1 LNNTDATGNEM
12 KPDRSQAVRADI
24 LTWGRESLPGMMVIV
39 AVMMAR
45 LSGALQFLELVAFDQ
60 FLRLR
65 PPEPM
70 DERIVIVGITEEDIQ
85 RARTYPIPDRE
96 IADLLK
102 RLQTDQPIAI
112 GLDIV
117 RDIPVEPGH
126 AELTSVFRS
135 NKNVIGVEM
144 ALPDRSGFIV
154 APPPALRSEQIGFA
168 DAVLDADGYQRR
180 SLLGAHNPQ
189 QEYRFSFAIRL
200 AERYLAVRGIEFGN
214 GIRDPDAKRFGSIE
228 LTRVQPNSGGYVGA
242 DAGGNQILLNV
253 RSGTMPF
260 RVLSLAQIKSGQ
272 VNPDWIRGKIVLI
285 GMMSFS
291 AKDLAS
297 SGAIAGINPGR
308 IYGVEVQAHAT
319 SQIISAVLDR
329 RSLIQVWGDGWET
342 LWIAA
347 WGLLGM
353 GLGRFLRSPWKIWF
367 GLLIASISPIAICYG
382 LMLLGWW
389 VPIVPVFLILV
400 LNGTSSTASLFYR
413 HQQEL
418 RLRLEE
424 RQFAIEQ
431 TFNAIHSGPLQTL
444 VVILRTAQEQDPP
457 PPFLPDLQRLSQELR
472 AVYGSVQRDAIA
484 DEPHLRMGS
493 AIELALQAPL
503 HELLYKVYSNT
514 LEQEL
519 PYLQTIKFKIVQ
531 FDPLNTSHL
540 RLEHKRGL
548 CRFLEEAL
556 CNVGKHA
563 IATTRLTV
571 ICTQEGDR
579 QVIRVAD
586 NGRGKLSEGK
596 ALNSAETNWDS
607 ETTEDPNPKLQPSG
621 LGTQLAKNLA
631 KQLGGTFRRYPNQP
645 RGTVCELTWSAKRR
659 WFW

>member
-1 LNNTDATGNEM
+1 V
-12 KPDRSQAVRADI
+12 KADI
-24 LTWGRESLPGMMVIV
+24 STWWRGSLPGLMVIV
-39 AVMMAR
+39 GVMMAR
-45 LSGALQFLELVAFDQ
+45 LTGALQFLELVAFDR
-60 FLRLR
+60 FLLLR

-85 RARTYPIPDRE
+85 RAKTYPIPDRE

-102 RLQTDQPIAI
+102 RLQTYRPIAI

-117 RDIPVEPGH
+117 RDMPVEPGH

-135 NKNVIGVEM
+135 SKNAIGVEI
-144 ALPDRSGFIV
+144 ALPDRNGFIV
-154 APPPALRSEQIGFA
+154 APPPALRSEQVGFA

-189 QEYRFSFAIRL
+189 QKYRFSFAIRL
-200 AERYLAVRGIEFGN
+200 AESYLATRKIKLGD
-214 GIRDPDAKRFGSIE
+214 GIRDREAMRFGSIE

-242 DAGGNQILLNV
+242 DANGNQILLNV
-253 RSGTMPF
+253 RSGKMPF
-260 RVLSLAQIKSGQ
+260 RVLSLSQIKSGK
-272 VNPDWIRGKIVLI
+272 VKPEWIRGKIVLI
-285 GMMSFS
+285 GIMSFS

-308 IYGVEVQAHAT
+308 IYGVEMQAHAT
-319 SQIISAVLDR
+319 SQIISAVLDGR
-329 RSLIQVWGDGWET
+329 PLIHVWADGWET
-342 LWIAA
+342 LWIAV

-353 GLGRFLRSPWKIWF
+353 SLGRFMRSPWKILL
-367 GLLIASISPIAICYG
+367 GILIASISPIAICYG
-382 LMLLGWW
+382 LILLGWW
-389 VPIVPVFLILV
+389 VPIVPVLLVLV
-400 LNGTSSTASLFYR
+400 LNGAGLMAALFYR
-413 HQQEL
+413 HEQEL

-444 VVILRTAQEQDPP
+444 VGILRTAQEQDPP

-472 AVYGSVQRDAIA
+472 EVYGSVQRDAIA

-563 IATTRLTV
+563 IEATRLTV

-586 NGRGKLSEGK
+586 NGKGKLSDTEL
-596 ALNSAETNWDS
+596 AIQDLNTNI
-607 ETTEDPNPKLQPSG
+607 QPSG
-621 LGTQLAKNLA
+621 LGTQLANNLA

-645 RGTVCELTWSAKRR
+645 RGMVCELTWLAKQR

>member
-1 LNNTDATGNEM
+1 M
-12 KPDRSQAVRADI
+12 KRDRWQAVKAGVT
-24 LTWGRESLPGMMVIV
+24 TWGRGSLPGLMVIV
-39 AVMMAR
+39 AVTIAR
-45 LSGALQFLELVAFDQ
+45 LTGALQFLELVTFDR

-65 PPEPM
+65 PAEPM
-70 DERIVIVGITEEDIQ
+70 DERIVIVSITEEDIQ

-102 RLQTDQPIAI
+102 RLQASQPTAI

-117 RDIPVEPGH
+117 RDIPVEPGN

-135 NKNVIGVEM
+135 SKNTIGVEI
-144 ALPDRSGFIV
+144 ALPDRSGFTV
-154 APPPALRSEQIGFA
+154 APGPALRSEQVGFA

-180 SLLGAHNPQ
+180 SLLGAHNSK
-189 QEYRFSFAIRL
+189 QEYRFSLAIRL
-200 AERYLAVRGIEFGN
+200 AERYLAARGIELGN
-214 GIRDPDAKRFGSIE
+214 GIRDPDAKRFGSVE
-228 LTRVQPNSGGYVGA
+228 LTRVQSNSGGYVGA

-260 RVLSLAQIKSGQ
+260 RVLSLWQIKSGQ

-291 AKDLAS
+291 AKDQAS

-308 IYGVEVQAHAT
+308 IYGVEMQAHTT
-319 SQIISAVLDR
+319 SQIVSAVLDG
-329 RSLIQVWGDGWET
+329 RSLLRVWADAWEY
-342 LWIAA
+342 LWIVA
-347 WGLLGM
+347 WGLLGIS
-353 GLGRFLRSPWKIWF
+353 LGRFLRSPWKILF
-367 GLLIASISPIAICYG
+367 GILVASVSSIGICYG
-382 LMLLGWW
+382 LILMGWW
-389 VPIVPVFLILV
+389 VPIVPVLLVLV
-400 LNGTSSTASLFYR
+400 LNGAGLMAALFYR
-413 HQQEL
+413 HEQEL

-444 VVILRTAQEQDPP
+444 VGILRTAQEQATP
-457 PPFLPDLQRLSQELR
+457 PPFLAELQRLNQELR
-472 AVYGSVQRDAIA
+472 AVYRSVQREAIA
-484 DEPHLRMGS
+484 DEPHLGMGS

-503 HELLYKVYSNT
+503 HELLYKVYCNT

-519 PYLQTIKFKIVQ
+519 PHLKTLKFKIVQ

-540 RLEHKRGL
+540 RLEHKRAL

-563 IATTRLTV
+563 IEATRLTV

-586 NGRGKLSEGK
+586 NGRGKPSE
-596 ALNSAETNWDS
+596 S
-607 ETTEDPNPKLQPSG
+607 ETLSLAQMDRDREITEDPNPKIQPSG

-645 RGTVCELTWSAKRR
+645 RGMVCELTWSAKRR

>member
-1 LNNTDATGNEM
+1 M
-12 KPDRSQAVRADI
+12 KPDREQAVKADI
-24 LTWGRESLPGMMVIV
+24 STWRRGSLPGLMVIV

-45 LSGALQFLELVAFDQ
+45 LSGALQFWELVAFDR

-85 RARTYPIPDRE
+85 RARTYPIPDRD

-102 RLQTDQPIAI
+102 RLQVYQPIAI

-117 RDIPVEPGH
+117 RDIPVEPGN

-135 NKNVIGVEM
+135 SKNTIGVEI
-144 ALPDRSGFIV
+144 ALPDRSGFTV
-154 APPPALRSEQIGFA
+154 APPPALPPEQVGFA
-168 DAVLDADGYQRR
+168 DFVLDADGYQRR
-180 SLLGAHNPQ
+180 SLLGTGSHQ

-200 AERYLAVRGIEFGN
+200 AELYLATRGIKLGN
-214 GIRDPDAKRFGSIE
+214 GIRDREAKRFGSIE
-228 LTRVQPNSGGYVGA
+228 FTRVQSNSGGYVGA

-260 RVLSLAQIKSGQ
+260 RVLSLEQIKAGQ
-272 VNPDWIRGKIVLI
+272 VEPNWIRGKIVLI

-308 IYGVEVQAHAT
+308 IYGVEMQAHET
-319 SQIISAVLDR
+319 SQMISAVLDR
-329 RSLIQVWGDGWET
+329 RPLLQVWGEGWET
-342 LWIAA
+342 LWIAV

-353 GLGRFLRSPWKIWF
+353 SLGQFLRSPWKIVI
-367 GLLIASISPIAICYG
+367 GLLVASITPIALCYWFI
-382 LMLLGWW
+382 LLGWW
-389 VPIVPVFLILV
+389 VPIVPVLLVLV
-400 LNGTSSTASLFYR
+400 LNGVGLTAALFYR
-413 HQQEL
+413 HEQEL

-444 VVILRTAQEQDPP
+444 VVILRTVGEQDPP
-457 PPFLPDLQRLSQELR
+457 PPFLPELQRLNQELR
-472 AVYGSVQRDAIA
+472 AVYGSVQREAIA

-503 HELLYKVYSNT
+503 HELLYKVYCNT

-519 PYLQTIKFKIVQ
+519 PYLKTLKFKIVQ

-540 RLEHKRGL
+540 RLEHKRAL

-563 IATTRLTV
+563 IEATRLTV

-586 NGRGKLSEGK
+586 NGRGKPSQ
-596 ALNSAETNWDS
+596 S
-607 ETTEDPNPKLQPSG
+607 ETLSLAQMDRDREITEDPNPKLQPSG

-631 KQLGGTFRRYPNQP
+631 KQLGGAFRRYPNQP
-645 RGTVCELTWSAKRR
+645 KGMVCELTWPAKRR

>member
-1 LNNTDATGNEM
+1 M
-12 KPDRSQAVRADI
+12 KPDRWQAAKTEVTSWRR
-24 LTWGRESLPGMMVIV
+24 GSLPGLMVIV

-45 LSGALQFLELVAFDQ
+45 LSGALQFWELVTFDR
-60 FLRLR
+60 FLLLR

-85 RARTYPIPDRE
+85 RAKTYPIPDRD

-102 RLQTDQPIAI
+102 RLQTYQPIAI

-135 NKNVIGVEM
+135 SKNAIGVEV
-144 ALPDRSGFIV
+144 ALPDRNGFIV
-154 APPPALRSEQIGFA
+154 KPPPMLPPEQVGFA
-168 DAVLDADGYQRR
+168 DVVLDADGYQRR

-189 QEYRFSFAIRL
+189 QDYRYSFTIRL
-200 AERYLAVRGIEFGN
+200 AERYLAARKIKLGT
-214 GIRDPDAKRFGSIE
+214 GIRDREAMRFGSIE
-228 LTRVQPNSGGYVGA
+228 LTRVQSNYGGYVGA
-242 DAGGNQILLNV
+242 DADGNQILLNV
-253 RSGTMPF
+253 RSGKQPF
-260 RVLSLAQIKSGQ
+260 RVLSVSQIKSGK

-308 IYGVEVQAHAT
+308 IYGVEMQAHAT

-329 RSLIQVWGDGWET
+329 RPLIRVWTDGGET
-342 LWIAA
+342 LWIVV

-353 GLGRFLRSPWKIWF
+353 SLGRFLHLRWKILL
-367 GLLIASISPIAICYG
+367 GLLVASISPIAICYG
-382 LMLLGWW
+382 LILLGWW
-389 VPIVPVFLILV
+389 VPIVPVLLVLV
-400 LNGTSSTASLFYR
+400 LNGAGLTAALFYR
-413 HQQEL
+413 HEQEL

-444 VVILRTAQEQDPP
+444 VGILRTAQGEATPS
-457 PPFLPDLQRLSQELR
+457 PFLPELQRLSQELR

-519 PYLQTIKFKIVQ
+519 PYLKTIKFKIVQ

-563 IATTRLTV
+563 IEATRLTV

-579 QVIRVAD
+579 QMIRVVD
-586 NGRGKLSEGK
+586 NGKSKLSDAE
-596 ALNSAETNWDS
+596 AINSAETNCDK
-607 ETTEDPNPKLQPSG
+607 ETIEDINPQLQPSG
-621 LGTQLAKNLA
+621 LGTELANNLA
-631 KQLGGTFRRYPNQP
+631 KQLGGTFQRYPNKP
-645 RGTVCELTWSAKRR
+645 RGIVCELTWSAKRR

>member
-1 LNNTDATGNEM
+1 M
-12 KPDRSQAVRADI
+12 KRDLWQAVKAGVT
-24 LTWGRESLPGMMVIV
+24 TWGRGGLPGVMVIV
-39 AVMMAR
+39 AVTIAR
-45 LSGALQFLELVAFDQ
+45 LTGALQFLELVTLDR

-85 RARTYPIPDRE
+85 RARTYPISDRE

-102 RLQTDQPIAI
+102 RLQTYRPIAI
-112 GLDIV
+112 WLDIV
-117 RDIPVEPGH
+117 RNLAVKPGD

-135 NKNVIGVEM
+135 SKNAIGVEI

-154 APPPALRSEQIGFA
+154 EPPPALPPEQVGFA
-168 DAVLDADGYQRR
+168 DTILDDDGYQRR

-189 QEYRFSFAIRL
+189 QEYRFSFPLRL
-200 AERYLAVRGIEFGN
+200 AESYLATKGIELEN
-214 GIRDPDAKRFGSIE
+214 GIRDSDAKRFGSIE
-228 LTRVQPNSGGYVGA
+228 LTRVQSNSGGYVGA

-260 RVLSLAQIKSGQ
+260 RVLSLAQIKAEP

-308 IYGVEVQAHAT
+308 IYGVEMQAHAT
-319 SQIISAVLDR
+319 SQIVSAVLDR
-329 RSLIQVWGDGWET
+329 RPLLQVWGDGWET
-342 LWIAA
+342 LWIAV

-353 GLGRFLRSPWKIWF
+353 SLGRFLRSPWKILI
-367 GLLIASISPIAICYG
+367 GLLVASISPIALCYW
-382 LMLLGWW
+382 LILLGWW
-389 VPIVPVFLILV
+389 VPIVPVLLVLV
-400 LNGTSSTASLFYR
+400 LNGAGLTAALFYR
-413 HQQEL
+413 HEQEL

-444 VVILRTAQEQDPP
+444 VGILRTAQEQATPP
-457 PPFLPDLQRLSQELR
+457 LFLPELQRLNQELR

-519 PYLQTIKFKIVQ
+519 PYLKTIKFKIVQ

-540 RLEHKRGL
+540 RLEHKRAL

-563 IATTRLTV
+563 IEATRLTV

-586 NGRGKLSEGK
+586 NGRGKPSP
-596 ALNSAETNWDS
+596 S
-607 ETTEDPNPKLQPSG
+607 ETLSLAEKDRDKEITEDPNPKLQPSG

-631 KQLGGTFRRYPNQP
+631 KQLGGAFRRYPNQP
-645 RGTVCELTWSAKRR
+645 KGTVCELTWPAKRQ

>member
-1 LNNTDATGNEM
+1 M
-12 KPDRSQAVRADI
+12 KPDREQAVKADI
-24 LTWGRESLPGMMVIV
+24 STWRRGSLPGLMVIV

-45 LSGALQFLELVAFDQ
+45 LSGALQFWELVAFDR

-85 RARTYPIPDRE
+85 RARTYPIPDRD

-102 RLQTDQPIAI
+102 RLQAYQPIAI

-117 RDIPVEPGH
+117 RDIPVEPGN

-135 NKNVIGVEM
+135 SKNTIGVEI
-144 ALPDRSGFIV
+144 ALPDRSGFTV
-154 APPPALRSEQIGFA
+154 APPPALPPEQVGFA
-168 DAVLDADGYQRR
+168 DFVLDADGYQRR
-180 SLLGAHNPQ
+180 SLLGTGSHQ

-200 AERYLAVRGIEFGN
+200 AELYLATRGIKLGN
-214 GIRDPDAKRFGSIE
+214 GIRDREAKRFGNIE
-228 LTRVQPNSGGYVGA
+228 LTRVQSNSGGYVGA

-260 RVLSLAQIKSGQ
+260 RVLSLSQIKSGQ

-308 IYGVEVQAHAT
+308 IYGVEMQAHET
-319 SQIISAVLDR
+319 SQMISAVLDR
-329 RSLIQVWGDGWET
+329 RPLLQVWGEGWET
-342 LWIAA
+342 LWIAV

-353 GLGRFLRSPWKIWF
+353 SLGQFLRSPWKIVI
-367 GLLIASISPIAICYG
+367 GILIASITPIALCYWFI
-382 LMLLGWW
+382 LLGWW
-389 VPIVPVFLILV
+389 VPIVPVLLVLV
-400 LNGTSSTASLFYR
+400 LNGVGLTAALFYR
-413 HQQEL
+413 HEQEL

-444 VVILRTAQEQDPP
+444 VVILRTVGEQDPP
-457 PPFLPDLQRLSQELR
+457 PPFLSDLQRLNEELR

-519 PYLQTIKFKIVQ
+519 PYLKTIKFKIVQ

-540 RLEHKRGL
+540 RLEHKRAL

-563 IATTRLTV
+563 IEATRLTV

-586 NGRGKLSEGK
+586 NGRGKPSQ
-596 ALNSAETNWDS
+596 S
-607 ETTEDPNPKLQPSG
+607 ETLSLAQIDRDREITEDPNPKLQPSG

-631 KQLGGTFRRYPNQP
+631 KQLGGAFRRYPNVP
-645 RGTVCELTWSAKRR
+645 KGTVCELTWPAKRR
-659 WFW
+659 WFC

>member
-1 LNNTDATGNEM
+1 M
-12 KPDRSQAVRADI
+12 KRDRSQTVKADI
-24 LTWGRESLPGMMVIV
+24 STWWRGSLPGLMVIV
-39 AVMMAR
+39 AVIVAR
-45 LSGALQFLELVAFDQ
+45 LSGALQFLELVAFDR
-60 FLRLR
+60 FLLLR

-102 RLQTDQPIAI
+102 QLQAYQPIAI

-135 NKNVIGVEM
+135 SKNTIGVEI
-144 ALPDRSGFIV
+144 ALPDRSGFTV

-168 DAVLDADGYQRR
+168 DFVLDADGYQRR
-180 SLLGAHNPQ
+180 SLLGTGAHKSEQ
-189 QEYRFSFAIRL
+189 GYRFSLAIRL
-200 AERYLAVRGIEFGN
+200 AEGYLAAQGIEVGN
-214 GIRDPDAKRFGSIE
+214 GIRDSEAKRFGSIE
-228 LTRVQPNSGGYVGA
+228 FTRVQPNSGGYVGA
-242 DAGGNQILLNV
+242 DTGGNQILLNV
-253 RSGTMPF
+253 RSGPKPF
-260 RVLSLAQIKSGQ
+260 RVLSLEQIKSGQ
-272 VNPDWIRGKIVLI
+272 VKPDWIRGKIVLI

-308 IYGVEVQAHAT
+308 IYGVEMQAHET

-329 RSLIQVWGDGWET
+329 RPLLRVWGDGWET

-353 GLGRFLRSPWKIWF
+353 SLGRFLRSPWKILL
-367 GLLIASISPIAICYG
+367 GLLIANITSIAICYWLI
-382 LMLLGWW
+382 LMGWW
-389 VPIVPVFLILV
+389 VPIVPVILILV
-400 LNGTSSTASLFYR
+400 LNGTGSTAALFYR

-444 VVILRTAQEQDPP
+444 VGILRTAQEQDPP

-472 AVYGSVQRDAIA
+472 EVYGSVQRDAIA

-556 CNVGKHA
+556 CNVGRHA

-579 QVIRVAD
+579 QVIRVVD
-586 NGRGKLSEGK
+586 NGRGQLSET
-596 ALNSAETNWDS
+596 APAIQDLNANI
-607 ETTEDPNPKLQPSG
+607 QGSG
-621 LGTQLAKNLA
+621 LGTQLANNLA
-631 KQLGGTFRRYPNQP
+631 KQLGGTFRRYQNQP
-645 RGTVCELTWSAKRR
+645 RGTVCELSWSAKRR

>member
-1 LNNTDATGNEM
+1 M
-12 KPDRSQAVRADI
+12 KHDRGQAVKADI
-24 LTWGRESLPGMMVIV
+24 STWWRGSLPGLMVIV
-39 AVMMAR
+39 GVMMAR
-45 LSGALQFLELVAFDQ
+45 LTGALQFLELVAFDR
-60 FLRLR
+60 FLLLR

-85 RARTYPIPDRE
+85 RAKTYPIPDRE

-102 RLQTDQPIAI
+102 RLQAYKPIAI

-117 RDIPVEPGH
+117 RDMPVEPGH

-135 NKNVIGVEM
+135 SKNAIGVEI
-144 ALPDRSGFIV
+144 ALPDRNGFIV
-154 APPPALRSEQIGFA
+154 APPPALRSEQVGFA

-189 QEYRFSFAIRL
+189 QKYRFSFAIRL
-200 AERYLAVRGIEFGN
+200 AESYLATRKIKLGD
-214 GIRDPDAKRFGSIE
+214 GIRDREAMRFGSIE

-242 DAGGNQILLNV
+242 DANGNQILLNV
-253 RSGTMPF
+253 RSGKMPF
-260 RVLSLAQIKSGQ
+260 RVLSLSQIKSGK
-272 VNPDWIRGKIVLI
+272 VKPEWIRGKIVLI
-285 GMMSFS
+285 GIMSFS

-308 IYGVEVQAHAT
+308 IYGVEMQAHAT
-319 SQIISAVLDR
+319 SQIISAVLDGR
-329 RSLIQVWGDGWET
+329 PLIQVWGDGWET
-342 LWIAA
+342 LWIAV

-353 GLGRFLRSPWKIWF
+353 SLGRFLRSPWKILL

-382 LMLLGWW
+382 LILLGWW
-389 VPIVPVFLILV
+389 VPIVPVLLVLV
-400 LNGTSSTASLFYR
+400 LNGAGLTAALFYR
-413 HQQEL
+413 HEQEL

-444 VVILRTAQEQDPP
+444 VGILRTAQEQDPP

-472 AVYGSVQRDAIA
+472 EVYGSVQRDAIA

-540 RLEHKRGL
+540 RLEHKGGL

-563 IATTRLTV
+563 IAATRLTV
-571 ICTQEGDR
+571 ICAQEGDR
-579 QVIRVAD
+579 QVIRVVD
-586 NGRGKLSEGK
+586 NGKGKLSDAES
-596 ALNSAETNWDS
+596 AIQDLNTNI
-607 ETTEDPNPKLQPSG
+607 QPSG
-621 LGTQLAKNLA
+621 LGTQLANNLA
-631 KQLGGTFRRYPNQP
+631 KQLGGTFRRYQNEP
-645 RGTVCELTWSAKRR
+645 RGTVCELTWSAKQR

>member
-1 LNNTDATGNEM
+1 
-12 KPDRSQAVRADI
+12 
-24 LTWGRESLPGMMVIV
+24 MVIV

-45 LSGALQFLELVAFDQ
+45 LTGALQFLELVAFDR
-60 FLRLR
+60 FLLLR

-70 DERIVIVGITEEDIQ
+70 DERIAIVGITEEDIK
-85 RARTYPIPDRE
+85 RAKTYPIPDRE

-102 RLQTDQPIAI
+102 RLQAYQPIAI

-117 RDIPVEPGH
+117 RDIPVEPGN

-135 NKNVIGVEM
+135 SKNAIGVEI
-144 ALPDRSGFIV
+144 ALPDRSGFTV

-168 DAVLDADGYQRR
+168 DFVLDADGYQRR
-180 SLLGAHNPQ
+180 SLLGTYNDR

-200 AERYLAVRGIEFGN
+200 AESYLAAQGIEVGN
-214 GIRDPDAKRFGSIE
+214 GIRDSEAKRFGSIE

-253 RSGTMPF
+253 RSGKKPF
-260 RVLSLAQIKSGQ
+260 RVLSLEQIKSGQ
-272 VNPDWIRGKIVLI
+272 LKPEWIRGKIVLI

-308 IYGVEVQAHAT
+308 IYGVEMQAHET

-329 RSLIQVWGDGWET
+329 RPLIQVWGDGWET
-342 LWIAA
+342 LWIAV

-353 GLGRFLRSPWKIWF
+353 SLGRFLRSPWKILL
-367 GLLIASISPIAICYG
+367 GLLVASISSIAICYWLI
-382 LMLLGWW
+382 LMGWW

-400 LNGTSSTASLFYR
+400 LNGAGSTAALFYR

-444 VVILRTAQEQDPP
+444 VGILRTAQEQDPP

-472 AVYGSVQRDAIA
+472 EVYGSVQRDAIA

-514 LEQEL
+514 IEQEL

-586 NGRGKLSEGK
+586 NGKGKLSETES
-596 ALNSAETNWDS
+596 AIQDLNANIHA
-607 ETTEDPNPKLQPSG
+607 SG
-621 LGTQLAKNLA
+621 LGTQLANNLA
-631 KQLGGTFRRYPNQP
+631 KQLGGTFRRYQNVP

>member
-1 LNNTDATGNEM
+1 M
-12 KPDRSQAVRADI
+12 KPDRSQAVKADI
-24 LTWGRESLPGMMVIV
+24 STWWRGSLPGLMVIV

-45 LSGALQFLELVAFDQ
+45 LTGALQFVELVAFDR
-60 FLRLR
+60 FLLLR

-70 DERIVIVGITEEDIQ
+70 DERIIIVGITEEDIK
-85 RARTYPIPDRE
+85 RAKTYPIPDRE

-102 RLQTDQPIAI
+102 RLQTYEPIAI

-126 AELTSVFRS
+126 AELASVFRNS
-135 NKNVIGVEM
+135 KNAIGVEI
-144 ALPDRSGFIV
+144 ALPDRNGFIV

-168 DAVLDADGYQRR
+168 DFVLDGDGYQRR
-180 SLLGAHNPQ
+180 SLLGTYNDR

-200 AERYLAVRGIEFGN
+200 AERYLANRGIKAGN
-214 GIRDPDAKRFGSIE
+214 GIRDREAMRFGNIE
-228 LTRVQPNSGGYVGA
+228 LTRMRPNSGGYVGA

-253 RSGTMPF
+253 RSGLAPF
-260 RVLSLAQIKSGQ
+260 RVISLAQIKAGK
-272 VNPDWIRGKIVLI
+272 VDPNWIRGKIVLI

-308 IYGVEVQAHAT
+308 IYGVEMQAHET

-329 RSLIQVWGDGWET
+329 RPLIQVWGDDWET
-342 LWIAA
+342 LWIGV

-353 GLGRFLRSPWKIWF
+353 SLGRFLRSPWKILL
-367 GLLIASISPIAICYG
+367 GLLIASISSIAICYG
-382 LMLLGWW
+382 LILMGWW
-389 VPIVPVFLILV
+389 MPIVPVFLILV
-400 LNGTSSTASLFYR
+400 LNGAGRAAALFYR

-457 PPFLPDLQRLSQELR
+457 PSFLTDLQRLNQELR
-472 AVYGSVQRDAIA
+472 EVYGSVQRDAIA

-531 FDPLNTSHL
+531 FDPLNTEHL

-563 IATTRLTV
+563 IAATRLTV

-579 QVIRVAD
+579 QVIRVVD
-586 NGRGKLSEGK
+586 NGNGKLSEIE
-596 ALNSAETNWDS
+596 ATIQDSNTNIQS
-607 ETTEDPNPKLQPSG
+607 SG
-621 LGTQLAKNLA
+621 LGTQLANNLA
-631 KQLGGTFRRYPNQP
+631 KQLGGTFRRYQNVPK
-645 RGTVCELTWSAKRR
+645 GTVCELSWSAKRR

>member
-1 LNNTDATGNEM
+1 M
-12 KPDRSQAVRADI
+12 KPDQWQAVKAGVT
-24 LTWGRESLPGMMVIV
+24 TWGRGALPGVMVIV

-45 LSGALQFLELVAFDQ
+45 LSGALQFWELVAFDQ

-85 RARTYPIPDRE
+85 RARTYPIPDRD

-102 RLQTDQPIAI
+102 RLQAYQPIAI

-135 NKNVIGVEM
+135 SKNAIGVEI

-154 APPPALRSEQIGFA
+154 KPPPALPPEQVGFA

-180 SLLGAHNPQ
+180 SLLGAGSHQ

-200 AERYLAVRGIEFGN
+200 AERYLATRGIKLGN
-214 GIRDPDAKRFGSIE
+214 GIRDREAMRFGSIE
-228 LTRVQPNSGGYVGA
+228 FTRVQSNSGGYVGA
-242 DAGGNQILLNV
+242 DAGGNQILVNV

-260 RVLSLAQIKSGQ
+260 PVLSLQQIKAGQ
-272 VNPDWIRGKIVLI
+272 VDPNWIRGKIVLI

-308 IYGVEVQAHAT
+308 IYGVEMQAHET
-319 SQIISAVLDR
+319 SQMISAVLDR
-329 RSLIQVWGDGWET
+329 RPLLQVWGEGWET
-342 LWIAA
+342 LWIAV

-353 GLGRFLRSPWKIWF
+353 SLGQFLRSPWKILI
-367 GLLIASISPIAICYG
+367 GLLVASTSPIALCYW
-382 LMLLGWW
+382 LILLGWW
-389 VPIVPVFLILV
+389 VPIVPVLLVLV
-400 LNGTSSTASLFYR
+400 LNGAGLTAALFYR
-413 HQQEL
+413 HEQEL

-444 VVILRTAQEQDPP
+444 VGILRSAQEQATP
-457 PPFLPDLQRLSQELR
+457 PPFLPELQRLNQELR
-472 AVYGSVQRDAIA
+472 AVYGSVQREAIA

-519 PYLQTIKFKIVQ
+519 PYLKTIKFKIVQ

-540 RLEHKRGL
+540 RLEQKRAL

-563 IATTRLTV
+563 IEATRLTV

-586 NGRGKLSEGK
+586 NGRGKQSP
-596 ALNSAETNWDS
+596 S
-607 ETTEDPNPKLQPSG
+607 ETLSLAAMDRDREITEDPNPKLQPSG

-631 KQLGGTFRRYPNQP
+631 KQLGGAFRRYPNQP
-645 RGTVCELTWSAKRR
+645 KGTVCELTWAAKRR

>member
-1 LNNTDATGNEM
+1 M
-12 KPDRSQAVRADI
+12 KPDRWQSVKSDVT
-24 LTWGRESLPGMMVIV
+24 TWRRGALPGVMVIV

-45 LSGALQFLELVAFDQ
+45 LSGALQFWELVAFDR

-85 RARTYPIPDRE
+85 RARTYPIPDRD
-96 IADLLK
+96 IAELVK
-102 RLQTDQPIAI
+102 SLQAYQPTAI

-135 NKNVIGVEM
+135 SKNVIGVEI
-144 ALPDRSGFIV
+144 ALPDRSGFTV
-154 APPPALRSEQIGFA
+154 APPPALPSEQVGFA

-180 SLLGAHNPQ
+180 SLLGTGSHQ

-200 AERYLAVRGIEFGN
+200 AERYLAARGINIGN
-214 GIRDPDAKRFGSIE
+214 GIRDPEAKRFGSIE
-228 LTRVQPNSGGYVGA
+228 FTRVQPNSGGYMGA

-253 RSGTMPF
+253 RSGKMPF

-297 SGAIAGINPGR
+297 SGAIVGINPGR
-308 IYGVEVQAHAT
+308 IYGVEMQAHET
-319 SQIISAVLDR
+319 SQMISAVIDR
-329 RSLIQVWGDGWET
+329 RPLLQVWGEGWET
-342 LWIAA
+342 LWIAV

-353 GLGRFLRSPWKIWF
+353 SLGRFLRSPWKILI
-367 GLLIASISPIAICYG
+367 GLLIASISPIALCYW
-382 LMLLGWW
+382 LILLGWW
-389 VPIVPVFLILV
+389 VPIVPVLLVLV
-400 LNGTSSTASLFYR
+400 LNGAGLTAALFYR
-413 HQQEL
+413 HEQEL

-444 VVILRTAQEQDPP
+444 VVILRTVGEQDPP
-457 PPFLPDLQRLSQELR
+457 PPFLSDLQRLNEELR

-519 PYLQTIKFKIVQ
+519 PYLKTLKFKIVQ

-540 RLEHKRGL
+540 RLEHKRAL

-563 IATTRLTV
+563 IEATRLTV

-586 NGRGKLSEGK
+586 NGKGKP
-596 ALNSAETNWDS
+596 S
-607 ETTEDPNPKLQPSG
+607 ETESTIQDLNTNIQPSG
-621 LGTQLAKNLA
+621 LGTQLANNLA
-631 KQLGGTFRRYPNQP
+631 KQLGGTFRRYPNVP
-645 RGTVCELTWSAKRR
+645 RGTLCELTWSAKRR

>member
-1 LNNTDATGNEM
+1 M
-12 KPDRSQAVRADI
+12 Q
-24 LTWGRESLPGMMVIV
+24 
-39 AVMMAR
+39 
-45 LSGALQFLELVAFDQ
+45 
-60 FLRLR
+60 
-65 PPEPM
+65 
-70 DERIVIVGITEEDIQ
+70 
-85 RARTYPIPDRE
+85 TYQ
-96 IADLLK
+96 L
-102 RLQTDQPIAI
+102 IAI

-117 RDIPVEPGH
+117 RDIPVEPGN

-135 NKNVIGVEM
+135 NKNAIGVEV
-144 ALPDRSGFIV
+144 ALPDRNGFTV
-154 APPPALRSEQIGFA
+154 PPPPALPPEQIGFA
-168 DAVLDADGYQRR
+168 DTVLDDDGYQRR
-180 SLLGAHNPQ
+180 SLLGAHKSPQ
-189 QEYRFSFAIRL
+189 DYRFSFPLRL
-200 AERYLAVRGIEFGN
+200 AESYLATKGIELKD
-214 GIRDPDAKRFGSIE
+214 GIRDRYAMRFGSIE
-228 LTRVQPNSGGYVGA
+228 LTRVQSNSGGYVRA
-242 DAGGNQILLNV
+242 DAEGNQILLNV
-253 RSGTMPF
+253 RSGKMPF
-260 RVLSLAQIKSGQ
+260 RVFSLAQIKSGK

-285 GMMSFS
+285 GIMSFS

-308 IYGVEVQAHAT
+308 IYGVEMQAHAT
-319 SQIISAVLDR
+319 SQILSAVLDR
-329 RSLIQVWGDGWET
+329 RPLLRVWADGWET
-342 LWIAA
+342 LWIVA

-353 GLGRFLRSPWKIWF
+353 SLGRFLHLPWKILL

-382 LMLLGWW
+382 LILLGWW
-389 VPIVPVFLILV
+389 VPIVPVLLVLV
-400 LNGTSSTASLFYR
+400 LNGTGLMAALFYR
-413 HQQEL
+413 HEQEL

-444 VVILRTAQEQDPP
+444 VGILRTAQGEATPS
-457 PPFLPDLQRLSQELR
+457 PFLPELQRLSHELR

-519 PYLQTIKFKIVQ
+519 PYLKTIKFKIVQ
-531 FDPLNTSHL
+531 FDLLNTSHL

-563 IATTRLTV
+563 IEATRLTV

-586 NGRGKLSEGK
+586 NGRGKPSDTE
-596 ALNSAETNWDS
+596 AINSAETNCDK
-607 ETTEDPNPKLQPSG
+607 EIIEDINSKLQPSG
-621 LGTQLAKNLA
+621 LGTELANNLA

-645 RGTVCELTWSAKRR
+645 RGIVSELTWSAKRR

>member
-1 LNNTDATGNEM
+1 MITIQPDIIM
-12 KPDRSQAVRADI
+12 KPDRWQAVKAGVT
-24 LTWGRESLPGMMVIV
+24 TWGRGALPGVMVIV
-39 AVMMAR
+39 AVTMAR
-45 LSGALQFLELVAFDQ
+45 LSGALQFWELVAFDH

-65 PPEPM
+65 PPEPL

-85 RARTYPIPDRE
+85 RARTYPIPDRD

-102 RLQTDQPIAI
+102 RLQAYQPIAI

-117 RDIPVEPGH
+117 RDIPVEPGN

-135 NKNVIGVEM
+135 SKNAIGVEI
-144 ALPDRSGFIV
+144 ALPDRSGFTV
-154 APPPALRSEQIGFA
+154 APPPALPPEQVGFA
-168 DAVLDADGYQRR
+168 DFVLDADGYQRR
-180 SLLGAHNPQ
+180 SLLGTNNDR

-200 AERYLAVRGIEFGN
+200 AELYLATRGIKLGN
-214 GIRDPDAKRFGSIE
+214 GIRDQEAMRFGSIE
-228 LTRVQPNSGGYVGA
+228 FTRVQSNSGGYVGA

-260 RVLSLAQIKSGQ
+260 RVLSLEQIKAGQ
-272 VNPDWIRGKIVLI
+272 VDPNWIRGKIVLI

-308 IYGVEVQAHAT
+308 IYGVEMQAHET
-319 SQIISAVLDR
+319 SQMISAVIDR
-329 RSLIQVWGDGWET
+329 RPLLQVWGEGWET
-342 LWIAA
+342 LWIAV

-353 GLGRFLRSPWKIWF
+353 SLGQFLRSPWKILL
-367 GLLIASISPIAICYG
+367 GLLVASISPIALCYWFI
-382 LMLLGWW
+382 LLGWW
-389 VPIVPVFLILV
+389 VPIVPVLLVLV
-400 LNGTSSTASLFYR
+400 LNGAGLTAALFYR
-413 HQQEL
+413 HEQEL

-444 VVILRTAQEQDPP
+444 VGILRTAQEQATPP
-457 PPFLPDLQRLSQELR
+457 LFLPELQRLNQELR

-540 RLEHKRGL
+540 RLEHKRAL

-563 IATTRLTV
+563 IEATRLTV

-586 NGRGKLSEGK
+586 NGRGKPSQ
-596 ALNSAETNWDS
+596 S
-607 ETTEDPNPKLQPSG
+607 ETLSLAEMDRDREITEEPNPKLQPSG

-631 KQLGGTFRRYPNQP
+631 KQLGGAFRRYPNQP
-645 RGTVCELTWSAKRR
+645 KGTVCELTWSAKRR

>member
-1 LNNTDATGNEM
+1 M
-12 KPDRSQAVRADI
+12 KRDRWQAVKADVT
-24 LTWGRESLPGMMVIV
+24 TWGRGALPGVMVIV
-39 AVMMAR
+39 AVTIAR
-45 LSGALQFLELVAFDQ
+45 FTGALQFLELVTFDR

-65 PPEPM
+65 PPEPI
-70 DERIVIVGITEEDIQ
+70 DERIVIVSITEEDIQ

-102 RLQTDQPIAI
+102 RLQAYEPIAI

-117 RDIPVEPGH
+117 RDIPVEPGN

-135 NKNVIGVEM
+135 SKNTIGVEI

-154 APPPALRSEQIGFA
+154 APPPALPPEQIGFA
-168 DAVLDADGYQRR
+168 DTVLDADGYQRR

-189 QEYRFSFAIRL
+189 QQYRFSFSLRL
-200 AERYLAVRGIEFGN
+200 AERYLATKGIALENGIHDRNALRFGN
-214 GIRDPDAKRFGSIE
+214 TE
-228 LTRVQPNSGGYVGA
+228 LTRLQPNSGGYVGA
-242 DAGGNQILLNV
+242 DSGGNQILLNV
-253 RSGTMPF
+253 RSGIPF
-260 RVLSLAQIKSGQ
+260 RVLSLSQIKSGQ

-308 IYGVEVQAHAT
+308 IYGVEMQAHAT
-319 SQIISAVLDR
+319 SQILSAVLDR
-329 RSLIQVWGDGWET
+329 RSLIQVWTDGWEM
-342 LWIAA
+342 LWIGV

-353 GLGRFLRSPWKIWF
+353 SLGRFLRSPWKILL
-367 GLLIASISPIAICYG
+367 GLLIASISPIALCYW
-382 LMLLGWW
+382 LILLGWW
-389 VPIVPVFLILV
+389 VPIVPVLLVLV
-400 LNGTSSTASLFYR
+400 LNGAGLMAAFFYR
-413 HQQEL
+413 HEQEL

-444 VVILRTAQEQDPP
+444 VGILRTAQGEATPS
-457 PPFLPDLQRLSQELR
+457 PFLPELQRLNEELR

-503 HELLYKVYSNT
+503 HELLYKIYCNT

-519 PYLQTIKFKIVQ
+519 PYLTTIKFKIVQ

-540 RLEHKRGL
+540 RLEHKRAL

-563 IATTRLTV
+563 IEATRLTV

-586 NGRGKLSEGK
+586 NGRGNPSDAEALSSG
-596 ALNSAETNWDS
+596 ETNWDR
-607 ETTEDPNPKLQPSG
+607 ETTQYLNSQLQPSG
-621 LGTQLAKNLA
+621 LGTQLANNLA
-631 KQLGGTFRRYPNQP
+631 KQLGGTFRRCPNVP

>member
-1 LNNTDATGNEM
+1 M
-12 KPDRSQAVRADI
+12 KPDRWQAVKAGVT
-24 LTWGRESLPGMMVIV
+24 TWGRGALPGVMVIV

-45 LSGALQFLELVAFDQ
+45 LSGALQFWELVAFDR

-85 RARTYPIPDRE
+85 RARTYPIPDRD
-96 IADLLK
+96 IAHLLK
-102 RLQTDQPIAI
+102 RLQTYQPIAI

-117 RDIPVEPGH
+117 RDIPVEPGN

-135 NKNVIGVEM
+135 SKNVIGVEI
-144 ALPDRSGFIV
+144 ALPDRSGFTV
-154 APPPALRSEQIGFA
+154 APPPALPPEQVGFA
-168 DAVLDADGYQRR
+168 DFVLDADGYQRR
-180 SLLGAHNPQ
+180 SLLGTNNDR
-189 QEYRFSFAIRL
+189 QEYRFSFALRL
-200 AERYLAVRGIEFGN
+200 AELYLATRGIKLGN
-214 GIRDPDAKRFGSIE
+214 GIRDREAMRFGSIE
-228 LTRVQPNSGGYVGA
+228 FTRVQSNSGGYVGA

-260 RVLSLAQIKSGQ
+260 RVLSLEQIKAGQ
-272 VNPDWIRGKIVLI
+272 VDANWIRGKIVLI

-308 IYGVEVQAHAT
+308 IYGVEMQAHET
-319 SQIISAVLDR
+319 SQMISAVLDR
-329 RSLIQVWGDGWET
+329 RALLQVWGEGWET
-342 LWIAA
+342 LWIAV

-353 GLGRFLRSPWKIWF
+353 SLGQFLRSPWKILI
-367 GLLIASISPIAICYG
+367 GLLVASISPIALCYW
-382 LMLLGWW
+382 LILLGWW
-389 VPIVPVFLILV
+389 VPIVPVLLVLV
-400 LNGTSSTASLFYR
+400 LNGAGLTAALFYR
-413 HQQEL
+413 HEQEL

-444 VVILRTAQEQDPP
+444 VGILRTAQEQATPP
-457 PPFLPDLQRLSQELR
+457 LFLPELQRLNQELR

-519 PYLQTIKFKIVQ
+519 PYLKTIKFKIVQ

-540 RLEHKRGL
+540 RLEHKRAL

-563 IATTRLTV
+563 IEATRLTV

-586 NGRGKLSEGK
+586 NGSGKQSPSDTLSLAAMDRDREI
-596 ALNSAETNWDS
+596 
-607 ETTEDPNPKLQPSG
+607 TEDQNPKLQPSG

-631 KQLGGTFRRYPNQP
+631 KQLGGAFRRYRNQP
-645 RGTVCELTWSAKRR
+645 KGTVCELTWPAKRR

>member
-1 LNNTDATGNEM
+1 M
-12 KPDRSQAVRADI
+12 KPDRSQAVKADI
-24 LTWGRESLPGMMVIV
+24 STWWRGSLPGVMVIV
-39 AVMMAR
+39 AVTVAR
-45 LSGALQFLELVAFDQ
+45 FTGALQFLELVAFDR
-60 FLRLR
+60 FLLLR
-65 PPEPM
+65 SPEPM
-70 DERIVIVGITEEDIQ
+70 DERIVIVGITEEDIK
-85 RARTYPIPDRE
+85 RAKTYPIPDRE

-102 RLQTDQPIAI
+102 RLQAYQPIAI

-135 NKNVIGVEM
+135 SKNAIGVEI
-144 ALPDRSGFIV
+144 ALPDRNGFTV
-154 APPPALRSEQIGFA
+154 APPPALPPEQVGFA
-168 DAVLDADGYQRR
+168 DFVLDADGYQRR
-180 SLLGAHNPQ
+180 SLLGTGTHNDR
-189 QEYRFSFAIRL
+189 QEYRFSFALGL
-200 AERYLAVRGIEFGN
+200 AELYLATQGIKSGV
-214 GIRDPDAKRFGSIE
+214 GIRDLEAMRFGSIE
-228 LTRVQPNSGGYVGA
+228 LTRVRPNSGGYVGA

-253 RSGTMPF
+253 RSGLKPF
-260 RVLSLAQIKSGQ
+260 RVLSLEQIKAGK
-272 VNPDWIRGKIVLI
+272 VKPEWIRGKIVLI

-308 IYGVEVQAHAT
+308 IYGVEMQAHET
-319 SQIISAVLDR
+319 SQIISAVLDGR
-329 RSLIQVWGDGWET
+329 PLIQVLGDSWET
-342 LWIAA
+342 LWIAV

-353 GLGRFLRSPWKIWF
+353 SLGRFLRSPWKILL
-367 GLLIASISPIAICYG
+367 GLLIASISSIAICYW
-382 LMLLGWW
+382 LILIGWW
-389 VPIVPVFLILV
+389 MPIVPVFLILV
-400 LNGTSSTASLFYR
+400 LNGAGSTAALFYR

-444 VVILRTAQEQDPP
+444 VGILRTAQEQDPP
-457 PPFLPDLQRLSQELR
+457 PPFLPDLKRLSQELR
-472 AVYGSVQRDAIA
+472 EVYGSVQRDAIA

-514 LEQEL
+514 IEQEL

-586 NGRGKLSEGK
+586 NGKGKLSETES
-596 ALNSAETNWDS
+596 AIQDLNANIHA
-607 ETTEDPNPKLQPSG
+607 SG
-621 LGTQLAKNLA
+621 LGTQLANNLA
-631 KQLGGTFRRYPNQP
+631 KQLGGTFRRYQNVP

>member
-1 LNNTDATGNEM
+1 
-12 KPDRSQAVRADI
+12 
-24 LTWGRESLPGMMVIV
+24 MVIV
-39 AVMMAR
+39 AVMIAR
-45 LSGALQFLELVAFDQ
+45 LTGALQFLELVTFDR

-65 PPEPM
+65 PAEPM
-70 DERIVIVGITEEDIQ
+70 DERIVIVSITEEDIQ

-102 RLQTDQPIAI
+102 RLQAYQPTAI

-117 RDIPVEPGH
+117 RDIPVEPGN

-135 NKNVIGVEM
+135 SKNTIGVEI
-144 ALPDRSGFIV
+144 ALPDRSGFTV
-154 APPPALRSEQIGFA
+154 APRPALPSEQVGFA

-189 QEYRFSFAIRL
+189 QEYRFSLAIRL
-200 AERYLAVRGIEFGN
+200 AERYLAARGIELGN

-228 LTRVQPNSGGYVGA
+228 LTRVQSNSGGYVGA

-260 RVLSLAQIKSGQ
+260 RVLSLSQIKSGQ

-291 AKDLAS
+291 AKDQAS
-297 SGAIAGINPGR
+297 SGAIAGINPGQ
-308 IYGVEVQAHAT
+308 IYGVEMQAHAT
-319 SQIISAVLDR
+319 SQIVSAVLDG
-329 RSLIQVWGDGWET
+329 RSLLRVWADAWEY
-342 LWIAA
+342 LWIVA
-347 WGLLGM
+347 WGLLGIS
-353 GLGRFLRSPWKIWF
+353 LGRFLRSPWKILF
-367 GLLIASISPIAICYG
+367 GLLVASVSSIALCYW
-382 LMLLGWW
+382 LILLGWW
-389 VPIVPVFLILV
+389 VPIVPVLLVLV
-400 LNGTSSTASLFYR
+400 LNGAGLMAALFYR
-413 HQQEL
+413 HEQEL

-444 VVILRTAQEQDPP
+444 VGILRSAQEQATPP
-457 PPFLPDLQRLSQELR
+457 LFLPELQRLNQELR
-472 AVYGSVQRDAIA
+472 AVYGSVQREAIA

-519 PYLQTIKFKIVQ
+519 PYLKTIKFKIVQ

-540 RLEHKRGL
+540 RLEHKRAL

-563 IATTRLTV
+563 IEATRLTV

-586 NGRGKLSEGK
+586 NGRGKPSQSETLSL
-596 ALNSAETNWDS
+596 AQMDRDR

-631 KQLGGTFRRYPNQP
+631 KQLGGAFRRYPNQP
-645 RGTVCELTWSAKRR
+645 KGTGVRVNLVSKTAVVQVIGVAHACYINRLDG
-659 WFW
+659 

>member
-1 LNNTDATGNEM
+1 M
-12 KPDRSQAVRADI
+12 KRDRWQAVKAGVT
-24 LTWGRESLPGMMVIV
+24 TWGRGALPGVMVIV

-45 LSGALQFLELVAFDQ
+45 LSGALQFWELVAFDQ

-85 RARTYPIPDRE
+85 RARTYPIPDRN

-102 RLQTDQPIAI
+102 RLQTYRPIAI

-135 NKNVIGVEM
+135 SKNAIGVEI

-154 APPPALRSEQIGFA
+154 KPPPALPPEQVGFA

-180 SLLGAHNPQ
+180 SLLGTNNDR

-200 AERYLAVRGIEFGN
+200 AERYLATRGIKLGN
-214 GIRDPDAKRFGSIE
+214 GIRDREAMRFGSIE
-228 LTRVQPNSGGYVGA
+228 FTRVQSNSGGYVGA

-260 RVLSLAQIKSGQ
+260 RVLSLEQIKAGQ
-272 VNPDWIRGKIVLI
+272 VDPNWIRGKIVLI

-308 IYGVEVQAHAT
+308 IYGVEMQAHET
-319 SQIISAVLDR
+319 SQMISAVLDR
-329 RSLIQVWGDGWET
+329 RPLLQVWGEGWET
-342 LWIAA
+342 LWIAV

-353 GLGRFLRSPWKIWF
+353 SLGQFLRSPWKILI
-367 GLLIASISPIAICYG
+367 GLSVASISPIALCYW
-382 LMLLGWW
+382 LILLGWW
-389 VPIVPVFLILV
+389 VPIVPVLLVLV
-400 LNGTSSTASLFYR
+400 LNGAGLTAALFYR
-413 HQQEL
+413 HEQEL

-444 VVILRTAQEQDPP
+444 VVILRTAQEQATPP
-457 PPFLPDLQRLSQELR
+457 LFLPELQRLNQELR

-519 PYLQTIKFKIVQ
+519 PYLKTIKFKIVQ

-540 RLEHKRGL
+540 RLEHKRAL

-563 IATTRLTV
+563 IEATRLTV

-586 NGRGKLSEGK
+586 NGRGKQSQ
-596 ALNSAETNWDS
+596 S
-607 ETTEDPNPKLQPSG
+607 ETLSLAEIDRDRGITEDPNPKLQPSG

-631 KQLGGTFRRYPNQP
+631 KQLGGAFRRYPNQP
-645 RGTVCELTWSAKRR
+645 KGTVCELTWPAKRR

>member
-1 LNNTDATGNEM
+1 MITIQPDIIM
-12 KPDRSQAVRADI
+12 KPDRWQAVKAGVT
-24 LTWGRESLPGMMVIV
+24 TWGRGALPGVMVIV

-45 LSGALQFLELVAFDQ
+45 LTGALQFLELVTFDR
-60 FLRLR
+60 FLLLR

-70 DERIVIVGITEEDIQ
+70 DERTVIVSITEEDIQ

-96 IADLLK
+96 IAELVK
-102 RLQTDQPIAI
+102 SLQTYQPIAI

-117 RDIPVEPGH
+117 RDIPVEPGN

-135 NKNVIGVEM
+135 SKNTIGVEI
-144 ALPDRSGFIV
+144 ALPDRSGFTV
-154 APPPALRSEQIGFA
+154 APPPALRSEQVGFA

-189 QEYRFSFAIRL
+189 QEYRFSLAIRL
-200 AERYLAVRGIEFGN
+200 AERYLAARGIELGN

-228 LTRVQPNSGGYVGA
+228 LTRVQSNSGGYVGA

-260 RVLSLAQIKSGQ
+260 RVLSLSQIKSGQ
-272 VNPDWIRGKIVLI
+272 VHPDWIRGRIVLI

-297 SGAIAGINPGR
+297 SGAILGINPGR
-308 IYGVEVQAHAT
+308 IYGVEIQAHAT
-319 SQIISAVLDR
+319 SQIVSAVLDG
-329 RSLIQVWGDGWET
+329 RSLLRVWADAWEY
-342 LWIAA
+342 LWIVA
-347 WGLLGM
+347 WGLLGIS
-353 GLGRFLRSPWKIWF
+353 LGRFLRSPWKILL
-367 GLLIASISPIAICYG
+367 GLLVASVSSIALCYW
-382 LMLLGWW
+382 LILLGWW
-389 VPIVPVFLILV
+389 VPIVPVLLVLV
-400 LNGTSSTASLFYR
+400 LNGAGLMAALFYR
-413 HQQEL
+413 HEQEL

-444 VVILRTAQEQDPP
+444 VGILRTAQEQATPP
-457 PPFLPDLQRLSQELR
+457 LFLPELQRLNQELR

-519 PYLQTIKFKIVQ
+519 PYLKTIKFKIVQ

-540 RLEHKRGL
+540 RLEHKRAL

-563 IATTRLTV
+563 IEATRLTV

-586 NGRGKLSEGK
+586 NGRGKQSQ
-596 ALNSAETNWDS
+596 S
-607 ETTEDPNPKLQPSG
+607 ETLSLAAMDRDREITEDPNPKLQPSG

-631 KQLGGTFRRYPNQP
+631 KQLGGAFRRYPNQP
-645 RGTVCELTWSAKRR
+645 KGTVCELTWPAKRR

>member
-1 LNNTDATGNEM
+1 M
-12 KPDRSQAVRADI
+12 KRDRWQAVKAGVT
-24 LTWGRESLPGMMVIV
+24 TWGRGALPGVMVIV

-45 LSGALQFLELVAFDQ
+45 LSGALQFWELVAFDR

-65 PPEPM
+65 PPESM

-85 RARTYPIPDRE
+85 RARTYPIPDRD

-102 RLQTDQPIAI
+102 RLQTYRPIAI

-117 RDIPVEPGH
+117 RDIPVEPGN

-135 NKNVIGVEM
+135 SKNAIGVEI

-154 APPPALRSEQIGFA
+154 KPPPALPPEQVGFA
-168 DAVLDADGYQRR
+168 DFVLDADGYQRR
-180 SLLGAHNPQ
+180 SLLGTNNDR

-200 AERYLAVRGIEFGN
+200 AELYLATRGIKLGN
-214 GIRDPDAKRFGSIE
+214 GIRDPEAMRFGSIE
-228 LTRVQPNSGGYVGA
+228 FTRVQSNSGGYVGA

-308 IYGVEVQAHAT
+308 IYGVEMQAHET
-319 SQIISAVLDR
+319 SQMISAVLDR
-329 RSLIQVWGDGWET
+329 RALLQVWGEGWET
-342 LWIAA
+342 LWIAV

-353 GLGRFLRSPWKIWF
+353 SLGRFLRSPWKILI
-367 GLLIASISPIAICYG
+367 GLLVASISPIALCYW
-382 LMLLGWW
+382 LILLGWW
-389 VPIVPVFLILV
+389 VPIVPVLLVLV
-400 LNGTSSTASLFYR
+400 LNGAGLTAALFYR
-413 HQQEL
+413 HEQEL

-444 VVILRTAQEQDPP
+444 VVILRTVGEQDPP
-457 PPFLPDLQRLSQELR
+457 PPFLPELQRLNQELR
-472 AVYGSVQRDAIA
+472 AVYGSVQREAIA

-503 HELLYKVYSNT
+503 HELLYKVYCNT

-519 PYLQTIKFKIVQ
+519 PYLKTLKFKIVQ
-531 FDPLNTSHL
+531 FDALNTSHL
-540 RLEHKRGL
+540 RLEHKRAL

-563 IATTRLTV
+563 IEATRLTV

-586 NGRGKLSEGK
+586 NGRGKPSQ
-596 ALNSAETNWDS
+596 S
-607 ETTEDPNPKLQPSG
+607 ETLSLAQMDRDKEITEDPNPKVQPSG

-631 KQLGGTFRRYPNQP
+631 KQLGGSFRRYPNQP
-645 RGTVCELTWSAKRR
+645 KGTVCELTWSAKRR

>member
-1 LNNTDATGNEM
+1 M
-12 KPDRSQAVRADI
+12 KHDRGQAVKADI
-24 LTWGRESLPGMMVIV
+24 STWWRGSLPGLMVIV
-39 AVMMAR
+39 GVMMAR
-45 LSGALQFLELVAFDQ
+45 LTGALQFLELVAFDR
-60 FLRLR
+60 FLLLR

-85 RARTYPIPDRE
+85 RAKTYPIPDRE

-102 RLQTDQPIAI
+102 RLQAYKPIAI

-117 RDIPVEPGH
+117 RDMPVEPGH

-135 NKNVIGVEM
+135 SKNAIGVEI
-144 ALPDRSGFIV
+144 ALPDRNGFIV
-154 APPPALRSEQIGFA
+154 APPPALRSEQVGFA

-189 QEYRFSFAIRL
+189 QKYRFSFAIRL
-200 AERYLAVRGIEFGN
+200 AESYLATRKIKLGD
-214 GIRDPDAKRFGSIE
+214 GIRDREAMRFGSIE

-242 DAGGNQILLNV
+242 DANGNQILLNV
-253 RSGTMPF
+253 RSGKMPF
-260 RVLSLAQIKSGQ
+260 RVLSLSQIKAGK
-272 VNPDWIRGKIVLI
+272 VDPNWIRGKIVLI
-285 GMMSFS
+285 GIMSFS

-308 IYGVEVQAHAT
+308 IYGVEMQAHAT
-319 SQIISAVLDR
+319 SQIISAVLDGR
-329 RSLIQVWGDGWET
+329 PLIQVWGDDWET

-353 GLGRFLRSPWKIWF
+353 SLGRFLRSPWKILL

-382 LMLLGWW
+382 LILLGWW
-389 VPIVPVFLILV
+389 VPIVPVLLVLV
-400 LNGTSSTASLFYR
+400 LNGAGLTAALFYR
-413 HQQEL
+413 HEQEL

-444 VVILRTAQEQDPP
+444 VGILRTAQEQDPP

-472 AVYGSVQRDAIA
+472 EVYGSVQRDAIA

-563 IATTRLTV
+563 IAATRLTV
-571 ICTQEGDR
+571 ICAQEGDR
-579 QVIRVAD
+579 QVIRVVD
-586 NGRGKLSEGK
+586 NGKGKLSDAES
-596 ALNSAETNWDS
+596 AIQDLNTNI
-607 ETTEDPNPKLQPSG
+607 QPSG
-621 LGTQLAKNLA
+621 LGTQLANNLA
-631 KQLGGTFRRYPNQP
+631 KQLGGTFRRYQNEP
-645 RGTVCELTWSAKRR
+645 RGTVCELTWSAKQR

>member
-1 LNNTDATGNEM
+1 M
-12 KPDRSQAVRADI
+12 KPDRTQAVKADI
-24 LTWGRESLPGMMVIV
+24 STWWRGSLPGVMVIFAVIV
-39 AVMMAR
+39 AR
-45 LSGALQFLELVAFDQ
+45 LTGALQFLELVAFDR
-60 FLRLR
+60 FLLLR

-70 DERIVIVGITEEDIQ
+70 DERIAIVGITEEDIQ
-85 RARTYPIPDRE
+85 RAKTYPIPDRE

-102 RLQTDQPIAI
+102 RLQTYKPIAI

-135 NKNVIGVEM
+135 SKNAIGVEI

-154 APPPALRSEQIGFA
+154 APPSTLSSEQIGFA
-168 DAVLDADGYQRR
+168 DTVLDADGYQRR

-189 QEYRFSFAIRL
+189 HEYRFSFSLRL
-200 AERYLAVRGIEFGN
+200 AGRYLATKGIKLKN
-214 GIRDPDAKRFGSIE
+214 GIQDSEALRFGSTE
-228 LTRVQPNSGGYVGA
+228 LTRVRPNSGGYVRA
-242 DAGGNQILLNV
+242 DADGNQILLNV
-253 RSGTMPF
+253 RTGKMPF
-260 RVLSLAQIKSGQ
+260 RVLSLSQIKSGK

-297 SGAIAGINPGR
+297 SGAIALINPGR
-308 IYGVEVQAHAT
+308 IYGVEMQAHAT

-329 RSLIQVWGDGWET
+329 RSLIRVWGDGWEM
-342 LWIAA
+342 LWIGV

-353 GLGRFLRSPWKIWF
+353 SLGRFLRSPWKILL
-367 GLLIASISPIAICYG
+367 GLLIASISPIALCYW
-382 LMLLGWW
+382 LILLGWW
-389 VPIVPVFLILV
+389 VPIVPVLLVLV
-400 LNGTSSTASLFYR
+400 LNGAGLTAALFYR
-413 HQQEL
+413 HEQEL

-444 VVILRTAQEQDPP
+444 VQILRTAQGEATPS
-457 PPFLPDLQRLSQELR
+457 PFLPELQRLSHELR
-472 AVYGSVQRDAIA
+472 AVYGSVQLDAIA

-503 HELLYKVYSNT
+503 HELLYTVYSNT

-519 PYLQTIKFKIVQ
+519 PYLNTIKFKIVQ

-586 NGRGKLSEGK
+586 NGSGQLSDAE
-596 ALNSAETNWDS
+596 ALSSTEIDRDR
-607 ETTEDPNPKLQPSG
+607 EITEDPNSQLQPSG

-645 RGTVCELTWSAKRR
+645 RGMVCELTWSAKRR

>member
-1 LNNTDATGNEM
+1 M
-12 KPDRSQAVRADI
+12 KRDRKQAVKAGVT
-24 LTWGRESLPGMMVIV
+24 TWGRGALPGLMVIV

-45 LSGALQFLELVAFDQ
+45 LSGALQFWELVAFDR

-65 PPEPM
+65 PPESM

-85 RARTYPIPDRE
+85 RARTYPIPDRD
-96 IADLLK
+96 IAHLLK
-102 RLQTDQPIAI
+102 RLQAYQPSAI
-112 GLDIV
+112 GLDLV
-117 RDIPVEPGH
+117 RDIPVEPGN
-126 AELTSVFRS
+126 AELASVFRS
-135 NKNVIGVEM
+135 SKNVIGVEI
-144 ALPDRSGFIV
+144 ALPDRSGFTV
-154 APPPALRSEQIGFA
+154 APPPALPPKQVGFA
-168 DAVLDADGYQRR
+168 DFVLDADGYQRR
-180 SLLGAHNPQ
+180 SLLGTNNDR
-189 QEYRFSFAIRL
+189 QEYRFSFALRL
-200 AERYLAVRGIEFGN
+200 AELYLATRGIKLGN
-214 GIRDPDAKRFGSIE
+214 GIRDREAMRFGSIE
-228 LTRVQPNSGGYVGA
+228 FTRVQSNCGGYVGA

-260 RVLSLAQIKSGQ
+260 RVLSLEQIKGGQ
-272 VNPDWIRGKIVLI
+272 VDANWIRGKIVLI

-297 SGAIAGINPGR
+297 SGAIAGINPGQ
-308 IYGVEVQAHAT
+308 IYGVEMQAHET
-319 SQIISAVLDR
+319 SQMISAVLDR
-329 RSLIQVWGDGWET
+329 RPLLQVWGEGWET
-342 LWIAA
+342 LWIAV

-353 GLGRFLRSPWKIWF
+353 SLGRFLRSPWKI
-367 GLLIASISPIAICYG
+367 LIGILVATISPIALCYWFI
-382 LMLLGWW
+382 LLGWW
-389 VPIVPVFLILV
+389 VPIVPVLLVLV
-400 LNGTSSTASLFYR
+400 LNGAGLTAALFYR
-413 HQQEL
+413 HEQEL

-444 VVILRTAQEQDPP
+444 VGILRTAQEQATPP
-457 PPFLPDLQRLSQELR
+457 LFLPELQRLNQELR

-519 PYLQTIKFKIVQ
+519 PHLKTIKFKIVQ

-540 RLEHKRGL
+540 RLEHKRAL

-563 IATTRLTV
+563 IEATRLTV

-586 NGRGKLSEGK
+586 NGRGKPSQSETLSLAQIER
-596 ALNSAETNWDS
+596 ER

-631 KQLGGTFRRYPNQP
+631 KQLGGAFRRYPNQP
-645 RGTVCELTWSAKRR
+645 KGTVCELTWPAKRR